1 MDFDDRLGMFL
12 LGCLIGSVV
21 GYIVRLLQETREKID
36 RVDKTVKD
44 AHRAPRDE
52 KGFMRYRFV
61 ADIMMIL
68 VLMVTVYAAFS
79 TQKVNND
86 LKKTQADLAV
96 AQDRIEHVAG
106 CTALTLTEAIDALN
120 GRTTYTVEQVDS
132 NVELQRAQADM
143 LRILAHEPPYSEVE
157 QEKAIQ
163 AYFSAL
169 DKFVGLSEK
178 TKDKAEQNDYPTTSE
193 FKACLNDKVMEVP

>member
-61 ADIMMIL
+61 ADI
-68 VLMVTVYAAFS
+68 LMLTALTITVMAAFS
-79 TQKVNND
+79 TNQVNNN
-86 LKKTQADLAV
+86 LKDTQKDLAV
-96 AQDRIEHVAG
+96 AQDRIDHISS
-106 CTALTLTEAIDALN
+106 CTAIFLGDALEALN
-120 GRTTYTVEQVDS
+120 ARTEYSGQ
-132 NVELQRAQADM
+132 QAQANIDLQKAQAQM
-143 LRILAHEPPYSEVE
+143 LRILLHVPPHPSARQGEAT
-157 QEKAIQ
+157 QE
-163 AYFSAL
+163 YFDTLLRFLNISQTQRNRA
-169 DKFVGLSEK
+169 DANE
-178 TKDKAEQNDYPTTSE
+178 YPTLEDFET
-193 FKACLNDKVMEVP
+193 CLSNKLSQED